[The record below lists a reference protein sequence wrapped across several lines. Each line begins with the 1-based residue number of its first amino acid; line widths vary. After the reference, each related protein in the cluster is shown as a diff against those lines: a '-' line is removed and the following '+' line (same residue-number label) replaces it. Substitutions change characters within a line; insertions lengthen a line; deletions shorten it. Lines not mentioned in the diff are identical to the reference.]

1 MYMIFLI
8 AVTASLV
15 VTAAYFSVIGIASMF
30 AYNYVPALIMGITLE
45 AGKVSVAVYLYRYWR
60 LISSGFRAI
69 LIGFLV
75 TLMFITSVGIFGFLS
90 QGYQKTAEEYRLITL
105 ELSDL
110 EREFGE
116 KKQREAM
123 INRQIEQLPSE
134 YVQGKVRLSREFG
147 DELAEIRDRGT
158 LIEPRIQELR
168 RKRLSF
174 ESHIGPIAYVARML
188 NLPQDNMVFFA
199 ILMLVFVA
207 DPLAVT
213 LTIACNM
220 ALIRFWD
227 VKRTGF
233 RARPVQSA
241 PGFIETLVERA
252 RTMASL
258 AYRETFE
265 QEKPGAHRRHA
276 GAKKSVS
283 RKQRVSTRRR

>member
-8 AVTASLV
+8 SVTASLV

-45 AGKVSVAVYLYRYWR
+45 AGKVGVATYLYRYWM
-60 LISSGFRAI
+60 LVSDGFRAL

-105 ELSDL
+105 ELNDL

-116 KKQREAM
+116 KKQRASI

-134 YVQGKVRLSREFG
+134 QVQGKVRLSREFG
-147 DELAEIRDRGT
+147 DELSEIRDRGT
-158 LIEPRIQELR
+158 LLEPRIQELR

-220 ALIRFWD
+220 ALLRFWD
-227 VKRTGF
+227 VKRQNT
-233 RARPVQSA
+233 RARPERA
-241 PGFIETLVERA
+241 TPGFIESLVERA
-252 RTMASL
+252 RATASL

-265 QEKPGAHRRHA
+265 QEKPGAHRRRA
-276 GAKKSVS
+276 VAKKPAGTKS
-283 RKQRVSTRRR
+283 RAGTRRR

>member
-8 AVTASLV
+8 SVTASLV
-15 VTAAYFSVIGIASMF
+15 LTAAYFSVIGIASMF

-45 AGKVSVAVYLYRYWR
+45 AGKVGVATYLYRYWM
-60 LISSGFRAI
+60 LVSDGFRAL
-69 LIGFLV
+69 LIGFLA

-105 ELSDL
+105 ELNDL

-116 KKQREAM
+116 KKQRESI

-134 YVQGKVRLSREFG
+134 QVQGKVRLSREFG
-147 DELAEIRDRGT
+147 DELSEIRDRGT
-158 LIEPRIQELR
+158 LLEPRIQELR

-220 ALIRFWD
+220 ALLRFWD
-227 VKRTGF
+227 VKRQST
-233 RARPVQSA
+233 RARPERA
-241 PGFIETLVERA
+241 TPGFIESLVERA
-252 RTMASL
+252 RATASL

-265 QEKPGAHRRHA
+265 QEKPGAHRRRA
-276 GAKKSVS
+276 ASKKSAGTKS
-283 RKQRVSTRRR
+283 RTGARRR

>member
-8 AVTASLV
+8 GVTASLV

-60 LISSGFRAI
+60 LISGGFRAI

-90 QGYQKTAEEYRLITL
+90 QGYQKTAEGYRLITL
-105 ELSDL
+105 ELNDL

-116 KKQREAM
+116 KKQREAI

-134 YVQGKVRLSREFG
+134 QVQGKVRLSREFG

-168 RKRLSF
+168 RQRLSF

-227 VKRTGF
+227 VKRQNVRTRPE
-233 RARPVQSA
+233 RATSS
-241 PGFIETLVERA
+241 FLESLVERA
-252 RTMASL
+252 RATASL

-265 QEKPGAHRRHA
+265 QEKPGAHRRRTV
-276 GAKKSVS
+276 AKKSAGTKS
-283 RKQRVSTRRR
+283 RTAKRRR